1 MAPNIPIKQY
11 TMEAILKFARNNPW
25 AGIAKYKNCKD
36 YIGPYWTRSGNI
48 YTGLTVEDARRLE
61 KEMGYEE
68 GHLSPQSP
76 FWKRYAVALGTKE
89 LVLNTERPEDELA
102 YLFLKGHKRVANGIA
117 NIRPS
122 HDYVLVNR
130 EAEAEE
136 ANKRNK
142 IKREAFAEFNKMSIE
157 EMRKCL
163 RLYGRKTDNIS
174 NELVESSLFDLIE
187 NNPDRFFIIWVNNK
201 VRDTQYI
208 IETAISKNIIRKS
221 KNIYYYGTDI
231 IGRSLEDAIATL
243 NDKKNQD
250 LKLTIMQEIESK

>member
-1 MAPNIPIKQY
+1 
-11 TMEAILKFARNNPW
+11 MEAILKFARENPW

-36 YIGPYWTRSGNI
+36 YIGPYRTRSGNI
-48 YTGLTVEDARRLE
+48 YTGLTTEDARRLE

-68 GHLSPQSP
+68 GHLSPQSA
-76 FWKRYAVALGTKE
+76 FWKRYAVSLGSRE
-89 LVLNTERPEDELA
+89 LVLHTERPEDELA

-136 ANKRNK
+136 ANRRNK
-142 IKREAFAEFNKMSIE
+142 RKREAFAEFNKMSIE

-187 NNPDRFFIIWVNNK
+187 NNPDRFFIIWVDNK

>member
-1 MAPNIPIKQY
+1 MDI
-11 TMEAILKFARNNPW
+11 ILKFARTNPW

-36 YIGPYWTRSGNI
+36 YISTYWTRSGNR
-48 YTGLTVEDARRLE
+48 YTGLTPEDARRLE

-68 GHLSPQSP
+68 GHLSPQSG
-76 FWKRYAVALGTKE
+76 FWKTYAIGLSARDK
-89 LVLNTERPEDELA
+89 VLHTERPEDELA
-102 YLFLKGHKRVANGIA
+102 YLFLKGHKRVANGI
-117 NIRPS
+117 NNLKPT
-122 HDYVLVNR
+122 HDYVLVNK
-130 EAEAEE
+130 EIEAEE

-142 IKREAFAEFNKMSIE
+142 AKREAFSEFNKMSIE

-163 RLYGRKTDNIS
+163 RLYGHKTDNIS

-187 NNPDRFFIIWVNNK
+187 NDPDKFFLIWVNNK

-208 IETAISKNIIRKS
+208 IEAAISKNVIRKS

-231 IGRSLEDAIATL
+231 IGRSLEDAIASL

-250 LKLTIMQEIESK
+250 IKMTILQEIESK

>member
-1 MAPNIPIKQY
+1 
-11 TMEAILKFARNNPW
+11 MEVILKFARKNPW

-36 YIGPYWTRSGNI
+36 YIGTYWTRSGNV
-48 YTGLTVEDARRLE
+48 YTGLTPEDARRLE
-61 KEMGYEE
+61 KEIGYEE
-68 GHLSPQSP
+68 GHLSPQSA
-76 FWKRYAVALGTKE
+76 FWKRYAIALGAKDVT
-89 LVLNTERPEDELA
+89 LHTERPEDELA
-102 YLFLKGHKRVANGIA
+102 YLFLKSHKRVANGLI
-117 NIRPS
+117 NVRPV

-142 IKREAFAEFNKMSIE
+142 SKREAFAEFNKMSIE

-174 NELVESSLFDLIE
+174 NELVESSLFELIE
-187 NNPDRFFIIWVNNK
+187 NNPEKFFLIWVNNK

-231 IGRSLEDAIATL
+231 IGRSLEDAISNL
-243 NDKKNQD
+243 DDKKNQD
-250 LKLTIMQEIESK
+250 IKLTILQEIESK

>member
-1 MAPNIPIKQY
+1 MDI
-11 TMEAILKFARNNPW
+11 ILKFARTNPW

-36 YIGPYWTRSGNI
+36 YISTYWTRSGNR
-48 YTGLTVEDARRLE
+48 YTGLTPEDARRLE

-68 GHLSPQSP
+68 GHLSPQSG
-76 FWKRYAVALGTKE
+76 FWKTYAIGLDARDK
-89 LVLNTERPEDELA
+89 VLYTERPEDELA
-102 YLFLKGHKRVANGIA
+102 YLFLKGHKRVANGI
-117 NIRPS
+117 NNLKPTR
-122 HDYVLVNR
+122 DYVLVNK
-130 EAEAEE
+130 EIEAEE

-142 IKREAFAEFNKMSIE
+142 AKREAFSEFNKMSIE

-163 RLYGRKTDNIS
+163 RLYGHKTDNIS

-187 NNPDRFFIIWVNNK
+187 NDPDKFFLIWVNNK

-208 IETAISKNIIRKS
+208 IEAAISKNVIRKS

-231 IGRSLEDAIATL
+231 IGRSLEDAIASL

-250 LKLTIMQEIESK
+250 IKMTILQEIESK

>member
-1 MAPNIPIKQY
+1 MDV
-11 TMEAILKFARNNPW
+11 ILKFARNNPW

-36 YIGPYWTRSGNI
+36 YISSYWTRSGNR
-48 YTGLTVEDARRLE
+48 YTGLSTEDARRLE

-68 GHLSPQSP
+68 NHLSPQSP
-76 FWKRYAVALGTKE
+76 FWKTYAISLGAKDKI
-89 LVLNTERPEDELA
+89 LHLERPEDELA
-102 YLFLKGHKRVANGIA
+102 YLFLKSHRRVANGIN
-117 NIRPS
+117 NIKPTV
-122 HDYVLVNR
+122 DYVLLNK

-142 IKREAFAEFNKMSIE
+142 TKREAFSEFNKMSIE

-163 RLYGRKTDNIS
+163 RLYGTKTYNIS

-187 NNPDRFFIIWVNNK
+187 QDPDKYFLIWVNNK
-201 VRDTQYI
+201 VRDLQYI
-208 IETAISKNIIRKS
+208 IEAAISKNVIRKS

-231 IGRSLEDAIATL
+231 IGRSLEDAIASL

-250 LKLTIMQEIESK
+250 IKLTILQEIESK

>member
-1 MAPNIPIKQY
+1 MDI
-11 TMEAILKFARNNPW
+11 ILKFARTNPW

-36 YIGPYWTRSGNI
+36 YISTYWTRSGNR
-48 YTGLTVEDARRLE
+48 YTGLTPEDARRLE

-68 GHLSPQSP
+68 GHLSPQSG
-76 FWKRYAVALGTKE
+76 FWKTYAIGLDARDK
-89 LVLNTERPEDELA
+89 VLHTERPEDELA
-102 YLFLKGHKRVANGIA
+102 YLFLKGHKRVANGI
-117 NIRPS
+117 NNLKPT
-122 HDYVLVNR
+122 HDYVLVNK
-130 EAEAEE
+130 EIEAEE

-142 IKREAFAEFNKMSIE
+142 AKREAFSEFNKMSIE

-163 RLYGRKTDNIS
+163 RLYGHKTDNIS

-187 NNPDRFFIIWVNNK
+187 NNPDKFFLIWVNNK

-208 IETAISKNIIRKS
+208 IEAAISKNVIRKS

-231 IGRSLEDAIATL
+231 IGRSLEDAIASL

-250 LKLTIMQEIESK
+250 IKMTILQEIESK